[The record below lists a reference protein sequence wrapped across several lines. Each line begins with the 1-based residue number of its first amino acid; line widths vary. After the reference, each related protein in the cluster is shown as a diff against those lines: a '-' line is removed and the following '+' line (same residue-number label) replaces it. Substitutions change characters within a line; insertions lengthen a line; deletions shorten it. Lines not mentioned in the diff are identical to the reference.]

1 MSSVKHLREF
11 VGIVHEHRHPL
22 SPQVWG
28 GFALYP
34 NALRKGISAIQDSP
48 FPSMV
53 QAGDEILKQ
62 SRFNFRT
69 TKLSRLENR
78 VLPDAY
84 FKKIHKVFS
93 TYDKRKPS
101 LIYHHMNSFVLPPS
115 WVIRLGDQYNL
126 RLVTS
131 IIDYQEHSHPEFLG
145 PEVFKKRQ
153 RIYEI
158 TIGLGSGFVTASP
171 FLSADTSELFGI
183 PEENITVAPLGW
195 DHIPQITE
203 LEQFD
208 IAELTDDSKPYFVYP
223 AKAWAH
229 KGHTKLI
236 DSLGRSYTD
245 FKLLLVGGLGEQK
258 KALMSSILASGKR
271 DSIEILGYLD
281 DVAHYALLMRSSGLI
296 FPSVY
301 EGFGM
306 PYIEAAHLQ
315 TPVIAF
321 ENESVNHLLG
331 HEGAY
336 LVSSGDFE
344 KLVEK
349 VNFSLRDPK
358 RQEKIKCAHAKTR
371 MLTWRNTARLTL
383 DMYEKAIQS

>member
-1 MSSVKHLREF
+1 MNHMKEF
-11 VGIVHEHRHPL
+11 VGIVHEHSHSL

-34 NALRKGISAIQDSP
+34 NALRKEISAIQDSP

-53 QAGDEILKQ
+53 KAGDEILRQ
-62 SRFNFRT
+62 SRSNFRT
-69 TKLSRLENR
+69 SKLSRLEER
-78 VLPDAY
+78 VRPDAY
-84 FKKIHKVFS
+84 FKKIQKVFS
-93 TYDKRKPS
+93 VYDKKKPS

-115 WVIRLGDQYNL
+115 WVIPLGDQYNL

-131 IIDYQEHSHPEFLG
+131 IIDFQEHAYPEFLG
-145 PEVFKKRQ
+145 QEVFKKRQ
-153 RIYEI
+153 RNYEI

-171 FLSADTSELFGI
+171 FLSAETSKLFGI
-183 PEENITVAPLGW
+183 SEENITVAPLGW
-195 DHIPQITE
+195 DHVPQITD

-208 IAELTDDSKPYFVYP
+208 ITQLTDDSKPFFVYP

-236 DSLGRSYTD
+236 DSLGRSSTD
-245 FKLLLVGGLGEQK
+245 FKVILVGGLGEQK
-258 KALMSSILASGKR
+258 KALMSSVLASGKS

-281 DVAHYALLMRSSGLI
+281 EVAHYALLMQSSGLI

-301 EGFGM
+301 EGFGL

-321 ENESVNHLLG
+321 ENESVSHLLG

-336 LVSSGDFE
+336 LVASGDFE
-344 KLVEK
+344 KLVES
-349 VNFSLRDPK
+349 VSFLLRDPK
-358 RQEKIKCAHAKTR
+358 RQMKIECALEKTR
-371 MLTWRNTARLTL
+371 MLTWQNTAHLTL
-383 DMYEKAIQS
+383 GMYEKAIQS